1 MLQLLREEGPR
12 APLKKG
18 RLFMK
23 LRTVLI
29 LATMLLGVVL
39 LSGVVLAKDKYGNA
53 KPNKLMGTKGSDRI
67 YGRGGG
73 DELGGKEGRD
83 WIYGQGGGDHM
94 HGGRGHDEVKG
105 GPGDD
110 TAWGDEGKDELV
122 AESEP
127 ERPYQA
133 AKVKGGRKPDKLL
146 GGPGNDIFRANNGKR
161 DIIRGGPG
169 HDKAYVDKVDKVKGV
184 EKVVVRGGGNNE
196 LVPDKPPEAVN
207 DSESVAE
214 DSGAT
219 TIDVLANDTNA
230 DGGPKTIESV
240 TQPANG
246 TVVITNGGDDLT
258 YEPDPNYYNDD
269 TDGGYDPEDT
279 FKYTLNGGSE
289 ATVSMHVTAEPL

>member
-1 MLQLLREEGPR
+1 VKHPGPNQ
-12 APLKKG
+12 A
-18 RLFMK
+18 
-23 LRTVLI
+23 
-29 LATMLLGVVL
+29 
-39 LSGVVLAKDKYGNA
+39 AKIKVA
-53 KPNKLMGTKGSDRI
+53 RKPNKL
-67 YGRGGG
+67 
-73 DELGGKEGRD
+73 L
-83 WIYGQGGGDHM
+83 
-94 HGGRGHDEVKG
+94 GGRGN
-105 GPGDD
+105 D
-110 TAWGDEGKDELV
+110 T
-122 AESEP
+122 
-127 ERPYQA
+127 
-133 AKVKGGRKPDKLL
+133 
-146 GGPGNDIFRANNGKR
+146 FRARNGKR

-169 HDKAYVDKVDKVKGV
+169 RDKAYVDRVDDVQAVEVKRCSGCTTSP
-184 EKVVVRGGGNNE
+184 GNN
-196 LVPDKPPEAVN
+196 PPVAN
-207 DSESVAE
+207 DDSESVAE